1 MPRSARWWAPSGGGR
16 GARGRDKQ
24 SAGAGKA
31 RRKPKKNR
39 ALRIFFATDVHGS
52 DVCFR
57 KFLAAAKVY
66 EADVVLLGG
75 DFAGKGLVPVLRDG
89 GELRAEID
97 GKEVSVPAD
106 GWDQLAADINRRGFY
121 AAQMEPGELGELRND
136 AAALD
141 RKFRSEIAAQAE
153 RWCRLAAERLDPRV
167 RCIITPGN
175 DDPVDADP
183 VYAADDRVEFPSG
196 AVCDLGPVAMASLG
210 VVPFTPWSTERECS
224 EEDLAKLIAEMVE
237 SLPEGRECILNFHC
251 PPYATGLDDAP
262 ELDTTL
268 KPVIRGGRPSIVPV
282 GSRAVRD
289 AIKKY
294 QPPVSLHGHIHESRG
309 VQRLGRTLCVNPGS
323 DYSSG
328 VLRGAVVDIAED
340 GTCLDFLLTTG

>member
-1 MPRSARWWAPSGGGR
+1 MLKSARGWAR
-16 GARGRDKQ
+16 
-24 SAGAGKA
+24 SAGAGKTL
-31 RRKPKKNR
+31 RKPKKKR

-66 EADVVLLGG
+66 EADVLLLGG
-75 DFAGKGLVPVLRDG
+75 DFAGKGLVPVLREG
-89 GELRAEID
+89 GELRTEID

-106 GWDQLAADINRRGFY
+106 GWDQLTADINRRGFY
-121 AAQMEPGELGELRND
+121 AAQMEREELAGLRQD

-153 RWCRLAAERLDPRV
+153 RWCRLAAERLDPSV

-175 DDPVDADP
+175 DDPVAADS
-183 VYAADDRVEFPSG
+183 VYAADERVEFPSG
-196 AVCDLGPVAMASLG
+196 TVCDLGPVAMASLG

-224 EEDLAKLIAEMVE
+224 EEDLAKLISELVE
-237 SLPEGRECILNFHC
+237 SVPEGRQVIMNFHC

-262 ELDTTL
+262 ELDATL

-282 GSRAVRD
+282 GSHAVRD

-309 VQRLGRTLCVNPGS
+309 VQRIGRTLCVNPGS

-340 GTCLDFLLTTG
+340 GSCLDFLLTTG

>member
-1 MPRSARWWAPSGGGR
+1 MPVFGR
-16 GARGRDKQ
+16 QRG
-24 SAGAGKA
+24 
-31 RRKPKKNR
+31 KKKR
-39 ALRIFFATDVHGS
+39 ALRIFFTTDVHGS

-66 EADVVLLGG
+66 QPDVLLLGG
-75 DFAGKGLVPVLRDG
+75 DFAGKGLVPVLRENG
-89 GELRAEID
+89 SLRAEVE
-97 GKEVSVPAD
+97 GKQATVDAAD
-106 GWDQLAADINRRGFY
+106 GDQLTADINRRGFY
-121 AAQMEPGELGELRND
+121 AAQMDAADLDELRED
-136 AAALD
+136 PAALD
-141 RKFRSEIAAQAE
+141 RLFRSEIAAQAR
-153 RWCRLAAERLDPRV
+153 RWCQLAAERLDPKV

-175 DDPVDADP
+175 DDPRDADP
-183 VYAADDRVEFPSG
+183 VYAADERVEFPSG

-224 EEDLAKLIAEMVE
+224 EEDLAKEISGLLDP
-237 SLPEGRECILNFHC
+237 LPEGRQCIMNFHC
-251 PPYATGLDDAP
+251 PPYGTGLDDAP
-262 ELDTTL
+262 ELDATL

-282 GSRAVRD
+282 GSHAVRD
-289 AIKKY
+289 AIKRY

-309 VQRLGRTLCVNPGS
+309 VQKIGRTLCVNPGS